1 MYRLTMEFR
10 CEIGVWQIREA
21 IRSAMKNEPYIAEN
35 FDDGVTFAAKRMS
48 VSKSEWL
55 SKGDM
60 LSMLKQK
67 SISDFF

>member
-1 MYRLTMEFR
+1 
-10 CEIGVWQIREA
+10 
-21 IRSAMKNEPYIAEN
+21 MKNEPYIAEN

-55 SKGDM
+55 SKGGM